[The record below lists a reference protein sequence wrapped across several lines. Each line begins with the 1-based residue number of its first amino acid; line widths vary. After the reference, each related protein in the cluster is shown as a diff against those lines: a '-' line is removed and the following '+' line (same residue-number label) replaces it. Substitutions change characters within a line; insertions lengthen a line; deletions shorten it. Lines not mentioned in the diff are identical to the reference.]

1 MSSQIFSEQGVLSTY
16 AFLGRGHTEAVESFH
31 AHLFLAL
38 STTPLGRVGDCGQS
52 PTTAAL

>member
-1 MSSQIFSEQGVLSTY
+1 MLSQNFSEQGILSTC

-38 STTPLGRVGDCGQS
+38 STTPLGKVGGCGQS